1 MTITRT
7 DAIDTVKR
15 LTSVYSRLRRDDTM
29 RDEIG
34 QALMRHADKL
44 TVPDLYAGCTAL
56 IETLPARQKDGGP
69 AAPPGPHEVLGCVL
83 QARHDRVREEP
94 KVRFS
99 MAQSVRDK
107 VRAGERITRA
117 EALAHDV
124 YEPGLSYREWWS
136 GLTADEKI
144 EHRILNET
152 VIAGGVAIANS
163 NLLKPMPNA

>member
-1 MTITRT
+1 MAITRN
-7 DAIDTVKR
+7 DARDVVTR
-15 LTSVYSRLRRDDTM
+15 LAGAYKQLRRDELM

-44 TVPDLYAGCTAL
+44 TTLDLYAGCTTL
-56 IETLPARQKDGGP
+56 IESLPSRSNDGGP
-69 AAPPGPHEVLGCVL
+69 ATPPGPHEVMGCVL
-83 QARHDRVREEP
+83 QARRDRVRDEP
-94 KVRFS
+94 TVRFS

-136 GLTADEKI
+136 GLTAEEKI
-144 EHRILNET
+144 EHRILDET
-152 VIAGGVAIANS
+152 VIADGVAAARS
-163 NLLKPMPNA
+163 RLTKRMPNA